1 VTTPGGE
8 PLFAD
13 GPLAVALAVAGVGG
27 TLGSLIG
34 SLVGLGIQE
43 DEAKRLENRVK
54 EGSVLLAVSC
64 YTEDDA
70 ARVRELLSEI
80 GADDISSVKESAS
93 IHTA

>member
-1 VTTPGGE
+1 LDRLLG
-8 PLFAD
+8 
-13 GPLAVALAVAGVGG
+13 LAFKK
-27 TLGSLIG
+27 TKPN
-34 SLVGLGIQE
+34 GL
-43 DEAKRLENRVK
+43 KNRVK